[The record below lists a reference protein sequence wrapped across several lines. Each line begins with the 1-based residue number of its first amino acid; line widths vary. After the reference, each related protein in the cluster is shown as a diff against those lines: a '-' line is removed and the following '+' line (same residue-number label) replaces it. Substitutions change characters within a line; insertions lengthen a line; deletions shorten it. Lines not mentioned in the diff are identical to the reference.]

1 MNATSLQSLDD
12 SLLVMPPRSR
22 LFNLKPTG
30 LGTPIV
36 ECLASYIHRLA
47 AAHGLP
53 TWVLVGREL
62 VPQFKRKS
70 ITGPN
75 GYCDLLGQVGMTING
90 DNHTA
95 RESVAILQS
104 LTGQTT
110 LSSLTFC
117 RPGNLVAEQRVL
129 RRTQAWC
136 PECLNQWRQ
145 DEQPIY
151 QPLIWLISQLKTC
164 PIHGCS
170 LQDRCPDCGKIH
182 TPLTRYRWNGKCPR
196 CSAWLGKTSI
206 SDGHVD
212 NQSQADW
219 KKYSAGALDRFVG
232 AMQSLPNELPR
243 TFFHANIKHLVEKHF
258 GGNHSALA
266 RTLNVQ
272 GYTARC
278 WAYGTQRP
286 SLASLLALS
295 YCFGGEML
303 DWLVGHMNFLAPH
316 DFRIIKPAVAE
327 RIRRPLRRQSR
338 EGMRAYLALAVQT
351 AESPP
356 PSFRVVCKRI
366 ELDPTT
372 ANRAF
377 HELAVAIKARH
388 QDFRADAKRARA
400 LSRHTTVEA
409 AVKHLLSDGMTLS
422 FKHMRSVLPSG
433 ISTRDKLVRDEF
445 RRQQELLT
453 AQA

>member
-1 MNATSLQSLDD
+1 MNANNSQALDD
-12 SLLVMPPRSR
+12 SPLVMPPRSR

-30 LGTPIV
+30 LGTPAV

-62 VPQFKRKS
+62 VPHFERKS
-70 ITGPN
+70 IAGPN

-90 DNHTA
+90 DNDTA
-95 RESVAILQS
+95 RETVDILQS

-110 LSSLTFC
+110 LRSLTLC
-117 RPGNLVAEQRVL
+117 RLGNLVAEQRLL

-145 DEQPIY
+145 DEKPIF
-151 QPLIWLISQLKTC
+151 QPLIWLLSQLKTC

-170 LQDRCPDCGKIH
+170 LHERCLDCGKMH
-182 TPLTRYRWNGKCPR
+182 TPLTRYRWTGNCPR
-196 CSAWLGKTSI
+196 CSAWLGKTSV
-206 SDGHVD
+206 SDRYVD
-212 NQSQADW
+212 NPSQSEW
-219 KKYSAGALDRFVG
+219 KKYSAGALARFVG
-232 AMQSLPNELPR
+232 AMQSLPNELPQ
-243 TFFHANIKHLVEKHF
+243 TSFPANIECLVEKHF
-258 GGNHSALA
+258 GGNRSALA
-266 RTLNVQ
+266 RALHVQ
-272 GYTARC
+272 GFTARC

-303 DWLVGHMNFLAPH
+303 DWLVGHISFLAPH

-338 EGMRAYLALAVQT
+338 EGMRAHLALAVQT

-377 HELAVAIKARH
+377 HELAAAIKARH
-388 QDFRADAKRARA
+388 QDFRADAKRVRA
-400 LSRHTTVEA
+400 LSRRTTVEA
-409 AVKHLLSDGMTLS
+409 AVKVLLSGGMTLS
-422 FKHMRSVLPSG
+422 FKHLRSVLPPD

-445 RRQQELLT
+445 RRQQERLT